1 MKQIPH
7 ELWREI
13 RPCLEDAPVGQFD
26 MRLEACINDLFD
38 DISAVAARMLCCKA
52 VALREV
58 RKHLLRRMC
67 WCTRILYLKSEA
79 DKVVNEYLASTQSH

>member
-7 ELWREI
+7 EFWPEI
-13 RPCLEDAPVGQFD
+13 RPRLEDAPVGQFD

-38 DISAVAARMLCCKA
+38 DISAIAVRMLCCKA

-58 RKHLLRRMC
+58 RKHSLRRI
-67 WCTRILYLKSEA
+67 WWGTRILYLKSEA
-79 DKVVNEYLASTQSH
+79 DKVVNEYLASTPSH